1 MPSAGSASFATGRLT
16 SVSTNVSTTNYTGY
30 DPLGRVT
37 SSQQTTAGAQSP
49 FNFSYTYN
57 LAGALTSATFRSGR
71 QVIYTYDAADRVDSA
86 CSLSSL
92 GKTSNYTNPASAT
105 PPPCA
110 LPAATSSPTQ
120 PPDPITYAPHGAIST
135 ITLGNGLTESTQFNA
150 RLQPIS
156 IGAGSLLSLAYCY
169 SPADPNCS
177 SVPQGANNGNLQSQ
191 TISGS
196 GLASSLTQRY
206 TYDSLS
212 RLLTFSETSSGAAPN
227 QNYNYDAFG
236 NRSISSGW
244 MPAPAQTPAPGTFS
258 SNQWTGASYDPSGN
272 QTSIAGISRNFSY
285 DAENRQTS
293 ALINNFPTTYAYDGD
308 GRRVQKIVCP
318 EGTNP
323 CTAASTGAVVTTFVY
338 DAQGE
343 LAAEYGGPQNPEAGV
358 TYLTADHLG
367 STRLVTD
374 SNANPIERIDYA
386 PFGEELIQGID
397 GRGAPYSTNQYPTA
411 TLDAVTEK
419 FTSKERDAET
429 GLDFFESRY
438 YSSAQGRFTSPDEF
452 KGGFLDAF
460 TGKAAFSEG
469 PLPYADITDPQT
481 LNKYAYVRNNP
492 LRYTDPDRH
501 CIEDLCIGE
510 AIAVAA
516 AFKATASAI
525 AYLQTPQGQD
535 SARAFVQ
542 GTGLLITKAADALG
556 SLFTRSDTKPIPNP
570 NGSKGAPDDQ
580 QTADEEAA
588 KMGPNGQREV
598 RVETPGGAKG
608 ARVIDAAKV
617 ENGKV
622 TEATQIIRPNKN
634 GTPPAREVRAAKDI
648 EGATGVKPKLVPVRP
663 LKEPE

>member
-308 GRRVQKIVCP
+308 GRRVQKIVYP

-419 FTSKERDAET
+419 FTGKERDSET
-429 GLDFFESRY
+429 GLDFSQARY
-438 YSSAQGRFTSPDEF
+438 LSSAQGRFTSPDPSNLSVDF
-452 KGGFLDAF
+452 WV
-460 TGKAAFSEG
+460 
-469 PLPYADITDPQT
+469 PQSWNRYSYT
-481 LNKYAYVRNNP
+481 LNNP
-492 LRYTDPDRH
+492 LAYVDRNGLWPTWIHNQIINEAFPGLSGQQLQTLRTASHDTDYNNKILGSSPQDPAVSFVHSMSNGTDPD
-501 CIEDLCIGE
+501 E
-510 AIAVAA
+510 AHALGLSMQLADQFVESNE
-516 AFKATASAI
+516 ASARVAQADWI
-525 AYLQTPQGQD
+525 ASGH
-535 SARAFVQ
+535 
-542 GTGLLITKAADALG
+542 
-556 SLFTRSDTKPIPNP
+556 
-570 NGSKGAPDDQ
+570 
-580 QTADEEAA
+580 
-588 KMGPNGQREV
+588 
-598 RVETPGGAKG
+598 
-608 ARVIDAAKV
+608 
-617 ENGKV
+617 
-622 TEATQIIRPNKN
+622 
-634 GTPPAREVRAAKDI
+634 
-648 EGATGVKPKLVPVRP
+648 TGVSPNALTAFGNA
-663 LKEPE
+663 